1 MKFNIKST
9 NNARLYCAAAFF
21 ATTSLAVLAEEIT
34 GTVFDKEGEPMIGA
48 TVMVEGTKKAA
59 VVDIDG
65 KFTIDADPG
74 QTLKITYIGMKGHS
88 FKVQKGQTS
97 YDIILQSD
105 DQTLDQVVV
114 VGYGTMEKKR
124 VTSSITSISGDNL
137 MTGLGGSTVATA
149 LQGKVS
155 GLTIGGSSSPN
166 STNDYQLRGVSSVKA
181 GNSPLVVIDG
191 IPGGDLRAINQE
203 DIESIDVLKPV

>member
-1 MKFNIKST
+1 MTLKIKSNKYT
-9 NNARLYCAAAFF
+9 RLFCVGALMAAGSAAAF
-21 ATTSLAVLAEEIT
+21 AEQIT
-34 GTVFDKEGEPMIGA
+34 GTVLDGEGEPMIGA
-48 TVMVEGTKKAA
+48 TVMVEGTKKAV

-65 KFTIDADPG
+65 NFAIEADPG
-74 QTLKITYIGMKGHS
+74 QTLKITYIGMKGQS
-88 FKVQKGQTS
+88 VKIAGGKTNYEIV
-97 YDIILQSD
+97 LQSD

-124 VTSSITSISGDNL
+124 VTSSITSISGDKL

-166 STNDYQLRGVSSVKA
+166 STNDYQLRGVSSV
-181 GNSPLVVIDG
+181 NL
-191 IPGGDLRAINQE
+191 
-203 DIESIDVLKPV
+203 